1 LAADEPEVEE
11 KAGPL
16 QADARSDADL
26 RALRRKA
33 DQEERAR
40 QIEQR
45 VADENA
51 RRKAMRNKTA
61 RLRELRA
68 ARDAAEQE
76 VAAMASMPATTP
88 RGAAAKKQG
97 KR

>member
-11 KAGPL
+11 KAGSL

-26 RALRRKA
+26 RASRRKA

-40 QIEQR
+40 QVEQR

-68 ARDAAEQE
+68 ARDAAEQKV
-76 VAAMASMPATTP
+76 VAVAPAPVKAP